1 MPAVSRG
8 FAPRNVQRD
17 GQSGVLSD
25 LPTRTDAAGRRVPP
39 VQKGDANGDG
49 VGIRAGAERGWLD
62 QEHTECQRPHAI
74 GDGHRFALSQSQE
87 ESTVL
92 YYALMFLVVALIAG
106 VLGVTGVAGVA
117 SQIAWVLFVIGIILL
132 IVNFL
137 TGSRPRSVV

>member
-1 MPAVSRG
+1 
-8 FAPRNVQRD
+8 
-17 GQSGVLSD
+17 
-25 LPTRTDAAGRRVPP
+25 
-39 VQKGDANGDG
+39 VQKEGWNGDG
-49 VGIRAGAERGWLD
+49 VGIRVGAERGWLD
-62 QEHTECQRPHAI
+62 QEHTECQRPHA
-74 GDGHRFALSQSQE
+74 GDGHRFALSPSQE